1 VALDQQGLIKAYQE
15 AKLWLA
21 YLNEIEGP
29 ITSNYYYKEALDV
42 AELDLSMAYRYLK
55 GDHDTDK
62 S

>member
-1 VALDQQGLIKAYQE
+1 MVLDQQGLIKAYQE

-42 AELDLSMAYRYLK
+42 AELDAALSYRYLNRHH
-55 GDHDTDK
+55 GTD
-62 S
+62 

>member
-1 VALDQQGLIKAYQE
+1 MALDQQGLIKAYQE

-55 GDHDTDK
+55 GDHDTDQ